1 MRSIEV
7 GGGTVT
13 ITDETLQIDISPMGA
28 AKRLYKQSKLIVG
41 LLIGGLL
48 FEIVLAILY
57 SGFFM
62 DILKFIFI
70 FAISGF
76 VLASI
81 LPRLMSNIAAAS
93 EIPRE
98 TVNRV
103 EYTTGSRLS
112 APKLRIIVTDGEN
125 TGTRP
130 VPLSHRQIGGDQEL
144 EDAIKAFED
153 AGITIVPT
161 DGDS

>member
-1 MRSIEV
+1 
-7 GGGTVT
+7 
-13 ITDETLQIDISPMGA
+13 
-28 AKRLYKQSKLIVG
+28 
-41 LLIGGLL
+41 
-48 FEIVLAILY
+48 
-57 SGFFM
+57 
-62 DILKFIFI
+62 
-70 FAISGF
+70 
-76 VLASI
+76 
-81 LPRLMSNIAAAS
+81 MSNIAAAS